1 MRRLLPVLI
10 LAFAAVP
17 AQAQTT
23 TPEPP
28 PAPAPAPAPVKAKM
42 KLDLQKVGTVERA
55 VTFTGKAF
63 RVSGTVTPYVAGQ
76 EVRVRV
82 YRGKQL
88 VSAKTKKI
96 KPSNS
101 GTVGLF
107 RAEFRTKVPGRLRAG
122 VTHVRTAEMAY
133 AHGATSNIN
142 VISPGASPGAT
153 GFTVKVMQGLLR
165 DNGYVPGHFGV
176 YDARTARAVL
186 AFRKM
191 SGLARITTASRTV
204 LRRMINGGG
213 QFEVQ
218 YPSHGHHVEGDLTH
232 QVLALINGNKVE
244 RLYHMSSG
252 KPSTPTVLG
261 HFAVY
266 SKTPGTNSHGMID
279 SSYFI
284 GGYAVHGY
292 ESVPTYPASH
302 GCLRVPP
309 EDAYA
314 IYSWIGLGDKV
325 DVYYRSGHHK
335 KPKPSPNAGP

>member
-1 MRRLLPVLI
+1 MRRALPVFL
-10 LAFAAVP
+10 LAVLALP
-17 AQAQTT
+17 AQAL
-23 TPEPP
+23 
-28 PAPAPAPAPVKAKM
+28 AAPVKADID
-42 KLDLQKVGTVERA
+42 LDLQKVGTVERA
-55 VTFTGKAF
+55 VTFANKAF
-63 RVSGTVTPYVAGQ
+63 RVSGTVTPFVAGQ
-76 EVRVRV
+76 EVRIRV

-88 VSAKTKKI
+88 VSAKTKRI
-96 KPSNS
+96 KASTS

-107 RAEFRTKVPGRLRAG
+107 RAEFKTKVPGRLKIG
-122 VTHVRTAEMAY
+122 VTHVRTDAMAY
-133 AHGATSNIN
+133 SHASSDPLN
-142 VISPGASPGAT
+142 VIGSSANPGQT
-153 GFTVKVMQGLLR
+153 GYTVKVMQGLLH
-165 DNGYVPGHFGV
+165 DIGYVPGQYGV

-213 QFEVQ
+213 RFEVR
-218 YPSHGHHVEGDLTH
+218 YPDHGHHVEGDLTH
-232 QVLALINGNKVE
+232 QVLALIDGDKVE

-261 HFAVY
+261 NYRVY
-266 SKTPGTNSHGMID
+266 SKTPGTNSHGMIH

-284 GGYAVHGY
+284 GGYAIHGY

-314 IYSWIGLGDKV
+314 IYSWIQTGDRV
-325 DVYYRSGHHK
+325 DTYYRTPGHA